1 MRIDRL
7 NTSAFFVRDRCGKAL
22 ALGCFGSQPFLLAQ
36 TKRIERDAA
45 LVAAIERLTGL
56 SMRRHEYI
64 VRPGKSDLKARLY
77 PLDRILTNTE
87 CAEWFQAHKITAHDA
102 IQQVERGG
110 RLYMRVPELRW
121 KYGRLAEI
129 AA

>member
-7 NTSAFFVRDRCGKAL
+7 NTSAFFVRDRSGKVL

-36 TKRIERDAA
+36 TKRVERDGA
-45 LVAAIERLTGL
+45 LVVAIERLTGV

-64 VRPGKSDLKARLY
+64 LHPGKSALRARLY

-87 CAEWFQAHKITAHDA
+87 CMEWFQAHKITPHNA
-102 IQQVERGG
+102 IQQVERDG